1 MKVLVSVRDAHEA
14 ALVARA
20 GVDFID
26 LKEPS
31 LGALGGL
38 PVDTVAALL
47 RQIRRDAPA
56 TPVTATIGDWPAE
69 ALDEITARVL
79 RVAATGVDQVKV
91 GVERGPAALALLD
104 RLATLKAT
112 GTPVVP
118 VLIADDGIDPA
129 GLRLAAAGG
138 FAAVMLDTADKRGGS
153 LLDRVPAADLQHFIA
168 TVRATGALAGLA
180 GALRLEEIPTLRRL
194 GADFA
199 GFRSAV
205 CGGGRG
211 QALELG
217 MLGMLM
223 MAVRQHRDFL

>member
-14 ALVARA
+14 ALVARI

-31 LGALGGL
+31 RGALGGL
-38 PVDTVAALL
+38 PVETVAALL

-69 ALDEITARVL
+69 ALDEITERVL

-129 GLRLAAAGG
+129 RLRLAAAGD

-211 QALELG
+211 GGVNEILVREL
-217 MLGMLM
+217 LSK
-223 MAVRQHRDFL
+223 F

>member
-38 PVDTVAALL
+38 PVETVAALL

-69 ALDEITARVL
+69 ALDEITERVL

-129 GLRLAAAGG
+129 RLRLAAAGG

-153 LLDRVPAADLQHFIA
+153 LLDRIPAADLQHFIA

-205 CGGGRG
+205 CGGGRVCCIDKLLISNISG
-211 QALELG
+211 
-217 MLGMLM
+217 
-223 MAVRQHRDFL
+223 F

>member
-14 ALVARA
+14 VLVARA

-38 PVDTVAALL
+38 PVETVAALL

-69 ALDEITARVL
+69 ALDEITERVL

-129 GLRLAAAGG
+129 RLRLAAAGG

-153 LLDRVPAADLQHFIA
+153 LLDRIPAADLQHFIA

-205 CGGGRG
+205 CGGGRFCCVEEVLIS
-211 QALELG
+211 ALF
-217 MLGMLM
+217 
-223 MAVRQHRDFL
+223 QI

>member
-1 MKVLVSVRDAHEA
+1 M
-14 ALVARA
+14 
-20 GVDFID
+20 
-26 LKEPS
+26 
-31 LGALGGL
+31 
-38 PVDTVAALL
+38 
-47 RQIRRDAPA
+47 
-56 TPVTATIGDWPAE
+56 
-69 ALDEITARVL
+69 

-129 GLRLAAAGG
+129 RLRLAAAGG

-153 LLDRVPAADLQHFIA
+153 LLDRIPAADLQHFIA

-205 CGGGRG
+205 CGGGRVFCIDKLLISNISG
-211 QALELG
+211 
-217 MLGMLM
+217 
-223 MAVRQHRDFL
+223 F

>member
-38 PVDTVAALL
+38 PVETVAALL

-69 ALDEITARVL
+69 ALDEITERVL

-91 GVERGPAALALLD
+91 GVERGPGALALLD

-129 GLRLAAAGG
+129 RLRLAAAGG

-211 QALELG
+211 RAVDEALLRG
-217 MLGMLM
+217 IWL
-223 MAVRQHRDFL
+223 AA